1 MSDIKK
7 GLGIK
12 KEDIDFL
19 KELQNEL
26 LTQDHVC
33 QAAPRFW
40 VVRGTVKNYGVSS
53 EYSDGEEL
61 VYDSETVAGSLDEA
75 LNYIEKNYSEILEE
89 KNIVIKK
96 GTKRE
101 YSSFIKDKD
110 TEDEFEDKFY
120 DLDDVVSFLEYYL
133 DAYDYSVCYYTNE
146 EKNFEN
152 TMFLTNREC
161 KAHIKANYY
170 HYPEDAHSYA
180 MTAWRAPEVARVW
193 DMLEKIDWSELET
206 LLEED

>member
-26 LTQDHVC
+26 LTQDHVS

-40 VVRGTVKNYGVSS
+40 VVRGTVKVYGVSS
-53 EYSDGEEL
+53 ECCDGEEL
-61 VYDSETVAGSLDEA
+61 VHDSEAVADSLDKA
-75 LNYIEKNYSEILEE
+75 LDYIEENYSEELEE
-89 KNIVIKK
+89 KNIVIER
-96 GTKRE
+96 GTKMG
-101 YSSFIKDKD
+101 YSSFVIDKD
-110 TEDEFEDKFY
+110 TEDERDNLFY
-120 DLDDVVSFLEYYL
+120 DLDDVVLFLEEYL
-133 DAYDYSVCYYTNE
+133 DASDYSVTYYRE
-146 EKNFEN
+146 EPKLFEN

-193 DMLEKIDWSELET
+193 DMLEKIDWSKIET